1 MSESDFFGFELVFKT
16 VESSIQAKSDV
27 LIAVI
32 HWYLIKNSFR
42 NVGIGDDKTL
52 SESEEQSELLPDGW
66 NSNPHAY
73 ALRYVNNGQLYILHG
88 IDSEGTMIVNL
99 LQVKTLNVSNTTFQI
114 EDTVKALKGSIKTLL
129 PQVATVLDRVRQ
141 ELLVPVFESNKKDG
155 ETQTKKEPEKIER
168 VDVRPVNP
176 LLIGSGP
183 RGLPGMFGS
192 DPLGVGNVGRGD
204 LDPFGRGGG
213 MIFQPPG
220 GFNPLADLRR
230 PGPSGIVPGA
240 RFDPF
245 GPTVGTNPRTFRNP
259 DPDPDHMPP
268 PGYDDMFM

>member
-1 MSESDFFGFELVFKT
+1 MSTSDYYGFEPIYKLVEAT
-16 VESSIQAKSDV
+16 ITAKSDV

-32 HWYLIKNSFR
+32 HWYLTKNAFR

-52 SESEEQSELLPDGW
+52 SDSEERSELLPDGW
-66 NSNPHAY
+66 NSNPKSY
-73 ALRYVNNGQLYILHG
+73 ALRYVNDGQLYILHG
-88 IDSEGTMIVNL
+88 VDTGGLLVVNL
-99 LQVKTLNVSNTTFQI
+99 VQVKSLSASNVTFQI
-114 EDTVKALKGSIKTLL
+114 DETVKSLKGPITTLI
-129 PQVATVLDRVRQ
+129 PEVATALDRVRK

-155 ETQTKKEPEKIER
+155 ETQTKKELEKVER
-168 VDVRPVNP
+168 VDVRPSNP
-176 LLIGSGP
+176 LLIGG
-183 RGLPGMFGS
+183 GVPGGRFGS

-213 MIFQPPG
+213 MLFQPPG

-230 PGPSGIVPGA
+230 PGGSGIVPGA

-245 GPTVGTNPRTFRNP
+245 GPTVGTNPRPFRQP
-259 DPDPDHMPP
+259 GPDPDHLPP

>member
-1 MSESDFFGFELVFKT
+1 MAENDYFGLELLFKS
-16 VESSIQAKSDV
+16 VEATIQTKSDV
-27 LIAVI
+27 LIAVV

-52 SESEEQSELLPDGW
+52 SDGEETSELLPDGW
-66 NSNPHAY
+66 NSNPHSY
-73 ALRYVNNGQLYILHG
+73 SLRYMNNGQLYILHG

-114 EDTVKALKGSIKTLL
+114 EDTVKAVKGSATTMITEL
-129 PQVATVLDRVRQ
+129 PSVLDRIRMQ
-141 ELLVPVFESNKKDG
+141 LLVPVFESNKKDG
-155 ETQTKKEPEKIER
+155 ETQTAQSSKEPVKTER
-168 VDVRPVNP
+168 EPSS
-176 LLIGSGP
+176 LIIGP
-183 RGLPGMFGS
+183 RLPGRLPGS

-213 MIFQPPG
+213 GMIFEPPG
-220 GFNPLADLRR
+220 GFNPLGNLRQ
-230 PGPSGIVPGA
+230 PGPFGNIPGA

-245 GPTVGTNPRTFRNP
+245 GPVVGNNPRQFRNP
-259 DPDPDHMPP
+259 DPNPDHLPP

>member
-1 MSESDFFGFELVFKT
+1 MADSQFFGLELLYKT
-16 VESSIQAKSDV
+16 VENSIQTKSDV
-27 LIAVI
+27 LITIV

-42 NVGIGDDKTL
+42 NVGIGDDKTF
-52 SESEEQSELLPDGW
+52 SNSEETSELLPEGW
-66 NSNPHAY
+66 NSNPHSY
-73 ALRYVNNGQLYILHG
+73 ALRYVNNDQLYILHG

-99 LQVKTLNVSNTTFQI
+99 LQVKTLNVSNTTFSI
-114 EDTVKALKGSIKTLL
+114 ENTVKAIKGPATTLIDDL
-129 PQVATVLDRVRQ
+129 PVVLDRIREQ
-141 ELLVPVFESNKKDG
+141 LLQPVFESNKKNT
-155 ETQTKKEPEKIER
+155 ETQTAKEQPKVEQE
-168 VDVRPVNP
+168 P
-176 LLIGSGP
+176 LSQRLTIGSSL
-183 RGLPGMFGS
+183 RERS

-220 GFNPLADLRR
+220 GFNPLGNLRL
-230 PGPSGIVPGA
+230 PGPPGNIPGA

-245 GPTVGTNPRTFRNP
+245 GPLVGNDPRRFRNP